1 MSVLNE
7 NNDVFIYMQFYKI
20 LLYPSTGFAEKQ
32 CLLLAT
38 LKILIKGLCVFFQC
52 FIQTIHIHM
61 LTINK
66 KSWVHSIADE
76 DSEKEQGL
84 QENII

>member
-1 MSVLNE
+1 MKGFVFLKRFPLKMSVVNE

-38 LKILIKGLCVFFQC
+38 LKNLIKGLCVFFS
-52 FIQTIHIHM
+52 T
-61 LTINK
+61 TYRP
-66 KSWVHSIADE
+66 STST
-76 DSEKEQGL
+76 
-84 QENII
+84 